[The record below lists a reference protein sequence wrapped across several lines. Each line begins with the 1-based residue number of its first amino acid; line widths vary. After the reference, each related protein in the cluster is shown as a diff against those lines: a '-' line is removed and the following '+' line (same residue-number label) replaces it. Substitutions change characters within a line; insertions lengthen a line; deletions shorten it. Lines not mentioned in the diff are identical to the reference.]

1 MKSVAGGG
9 SRARVPVHAQARA
22 SGVRKRDKMIAGT
35 VVRGSGRS
43 CRLPRLMA
51 LSLSRRPPGNRTRDD
66 DSRSAI
72 LKRQTGSYSR
82 CRLVPQ

>member
-1 MKSVAGGG
+1 MWREAAAAPGFLFTH
-9 SRARVPVHAQARA
+9 RRVPAAYEM
-22 SGVRKRDKMIAGT
+22 GDKMIAGT

-72 LKRQTGSYSR
+72 LERQTGSYSR